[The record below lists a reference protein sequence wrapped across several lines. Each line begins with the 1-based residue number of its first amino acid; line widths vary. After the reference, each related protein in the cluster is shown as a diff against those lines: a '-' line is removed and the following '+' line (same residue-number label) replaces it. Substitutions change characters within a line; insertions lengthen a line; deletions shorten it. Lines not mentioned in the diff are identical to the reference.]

1 MDDVTAPTTAT
12 TTLSL
17 GARVD
22 EVIGRTAA
30 VIDHAWARASRDLA
44 AYPAESAELAAMLA
58 RMTGGKLLR
67 SRLAVATYFGLGGD
81 NDEAA
86 DALAAGVQL
95 IHVGLCV
102 HDDLIDGDA
111 RRHGRPNVSGM
122 AFDRALVDGA
132 NPERAERESLAA
144 GLLAGDLAIA
154 RGQRLLLGAPLAP
167 EARIAIIDETLDA
180 LATTIAG
187 EWLDVRSETA
197 SPRDVPTDAIDT
209 LKTARYTTMLPLRLG
224 ALARGGVDT
233 PTFVALSHFGEAL
246 GVAYQMKDDELGV
259 FGDPAA
265 TGKSATADLSSGKRT
280 GLLRLAYEL
289 ADGIQLAHLD
299 RLIGQPGLTP
309 DDADQLREIIESS
322 GARQRHH
329 EVMAGRV
336 TEAVAEMSQAPG
348 IPSDL
353 RRYLTG
359 AAGLVVPR
367 ES

>member
-1 MDDVTAPTTAT
+1 MDDAAAPTTT
-12 TTLSL
+12 TSALSL

-22 EVIGRTAA
+22 EVIARTTA
-30 VIDHAWARASRDLA
+30 VIDESWARASRDLA
-44 AYPAESAELAAMLA
+44 AFPAESAELTGMLA

-67 SRLAVATYFGLGGD
+67 SRLAVATYLGLGGESD
-81 NDEAA
+81 GVC
-86 DALAAGVQL
+86 DALAGGIQL

-132 NPERAERESLAA
+132 NPERAEREALSA

-154 RGQRLLLGAPLAP
+154 RGQRMLLGAPLPP
-167 EARIAIIDETLDA
+167 EARLSVMEETLDA
-180 LATTIAG
+180 LAMTIGG

-197 SPRDVPTDAIDT
+197 EPRDVPADAIDT
-209 LKTARYTTMLPLRLG
+209 LKTARYTTVLPLRLG
-224 ALARGGVDT
+224 ALASGKVDEQT
-233 PTFVALSHFGEAL
+233 LDVLSRFGEAL

-259 FGDPAA
+259 FGDPAS

-280 GLLRLAYEL
+280 GLLKLAYEL
-289 ADGIQLAHLD
+289 ADDVQLQSLE
-299 RLIGQPGLTP
+299 RLVGRAGLSP
-309 DDADQLREIIESS
+309 EEADELRAIIESS

-329 EVMAGRV
+329 ELMVERV
-336 TEAVAEMSQAPG
+336 TGAVAEMSEEPG
-348 IPSDL
+348 IPADL

>member
-1 MDDVTAPTTAT
+1 MDDVAEPTTAVAG
-12 TTLSL
+12 LSL
-17 GARVD
+17 AHRVD
-22 EVIGRTAA
+22 EVIDRTTAL
-30 VIDHAWARASRDLA
+30 IDESWARASRDLA
-44 AYPAESAELAAMLA
+44 AYPAVAAELAGMLA

-67 SRLAVATYFGLGGD
+67 SRLAVAAYLGLGGVD
-81 NDEAA
+81 DEVG
-86 DALAAGVQL
+86 DALASGVQL

-132 NPERAERESLAA
+132 NPERAEREALAA

-167 EARIAIIDETLDA
+167 RERIAVMEETLDA
-180 LATTIAG
+180 LAMTIAG

-197 SPRDVPTDAIDT
+197 PPRAVPTDAIDT
-209 LKTARYTTMLPLRLG
+209 LKTARYTTVLPLRIG
-224 ALARGGVDT
+224 ALAIGGVDVQT
-233 PTFVALSHFGEAL
+233 IDVLSRFGEAL

-259 FGDPAA
+259 FGDTAS

-289 ADGIQLAHLD
+289 ADTRQAARLED
-299 RLIGQPGLTP
+299 LIGHTGLTP
-309 DDADQLREIIESS
+309 DEADEVREIIESS
-322 GARQRHH
+322 GARRQHF
-329 EVMAGRV
+329 ELMASRV
-336 TEAVAEMSQAPG
+336 ADAVAELAQAPG
-348 IPSDL
+348 IPADL

>member
-1 MDDVTAPTTAT
+1 MDDVVAPTSAVTG
-12 TTLSL
+12 LSL
-17 GARVD
+17 GDRVD
-22 EVIGRTAA
+22 DVIARTTAA
-30 VIDHAWARASRDLA
+30 IDESWARASRDLVQ
-44 AYPAESAELAAMLA
+44 YPAEAAELTGMLA

-67 SRLAVATYFGLGGD
+67 SRLAVATYLGLGGTS
-81 NDEAA
+81 EAVS
-86 DALAAGVQL
+86 DALSAGIQL

-122 AFDRALVDGA
+122 AFDRAIVEGSD
-132 NPERAERESLAA
+132 PERAEREALAA

-154 RGQRLLLGAPLAP
+154 RGQRLLLGAPIAP
-167 EARIAIIDETLDA
+167 EARVALMEETLDA
-180 LATTIAG
+180 LAMTIGG

-197 SPRDVPTDAIDT
+197 PPRDVPTDAIDT
-209 LKTARYTTMLPLRLG
+209 LKTARYTTMLPVRLG
-224 ALARGGVDT
+224 VLARGGVDAQT
-233 PTFVALSHFGEAL
+233 TAVLTNFGEAL

-265 TGKSATADLSSGKRT
+265 TGKSATADLTGGKRT

-289 ADGIQLAHLD
+289 ADDVQSESLN
-299 RLIGQPGLTP
+299 RLVGRANLTP
-309 DDADQLREIIESS
+309 DEADELRGIIQTS

-329 EVMAGRV
+329 ELMAGRV
-336 TEAVAEMSQAPG
+336 RDAVTEMSQAPG
-348 IPSDL
+348 IPADL
-353 RRYLTG
+353 KRYLTA